1 MLKSKF
7 IANILELLLDGDKEG
22 INAKSQLEYLS
33 ESDYEYTGSGVF
45 IGFVHKSGIVKYKAD
60 KSDLILNGVGIK
72 STELEIDLDNY
83 SYAELKDYL
92 GNLEKNYIANRLLE
106 SNGSVNSAAKSI
118 NITRTALHN
127 KVKKYKINLD
137 DIRVQSTDNLAK

>member
-45 IGFVHKSGIVKYKAD
+45 IGFEHKSGIEKYKSE
-60 KSDLILNGVGIK
+60 KSDLILDGVGIK
-72 STELEIDLDNY
+72 STELKIGADCTLFFTNGLID
-83 SYAELKDYL
+83 
-92 GNLEKNYIANRLLE
+92 NLEIWSFSGNYPKKELNDYELTQEWENSPERKII
-106 SNGSVNSAAKSI
+106 VNKTSG
-118 NITRTALHN
+118 
-127 KVKKYKINLD
+127 
-137 DIRVQSTDNLAK
+137 